1 MEIGEIRI
9 IAPLVWLFFYFC
21 FPTNVFLIAS
31 RCNSRRKSITNHFD
45 NLVKS
50 FLFSGQFLWYINII
64 VELHCLT
71 CSWQFHHQMK
81 DDCRRENEIVMSK
94 ITFETTKKFIR
105 FRGRLVLMHFIRC
118 MHFKIYLW
126 LFLPSLRSLGMRFI
140 RRCLHDYNSRTTF
153 NLLSIS
159 CL

>member
-1 MEIGEIRI
+1 MYTDDNSNNDKDGEEKKNI
-9 IAPLVWLFFYFC
+9 PLMSFQQEVWLIIFIIQSDPFFF
-21 FPTNVFLIAS
+21 
-31 RCNSRRKSITNHFD
+31 
-45 NLVKS
+45 
-50 FLFSGQFLWYINII
+50 QFIFRYLNIKLQ
-64 VELHCLT
+64 LHCLT

-118 MHFKIYLW
+118 IHFKIYLW
-126 LFLPSLRSLGMRFI
+126 LFLSSLWSLGMRFI